1 MKVSDLKPR
10 MGKVDI
16 ELEIIDIS
24 EPREFQKFG
33 NNGRVATAT
42 AKDDT
47 GEIKVSLWNE
57 DIDLVKKGSKIKIT
71 SGFVNEFQGEMQL
84 SKGKYGGTLEVI
96 S

>member
-16 ELEIIDIS
+16 ELEVVDIG

-47 GEIKVSLWNE
+47 GEIKLSLWNTE
-57 DIDLVKKGSKIKIT
+57 IDIVTKGCKLKIT
-71 SGFVNEFQGEMQL
+71 NGYVNEFQGEMQL
-84 SKGKYGGTLEVI
+84 SAGKFGKLEVI
-96 S
+96 A